1 MPDALSRPERV
12 ALGMLAGWM
21 GDRYFRTFRPADDA
35 PGPFDALLTQRDRR
49 VGVTTGV
56 LWEGENRPAITEFE
70 TLAGADLATGPAN
83 TSAETPRAATDGEAA
98 DGAFAL
104 WVPPGGELP
113 RAEPRASEF
122 RLLVTRG
129 VNGLHPGERR
139 EIRIPVRLSLAQIS
153 ADGAYVS
160 VVGGLASKWTDIS
173 EGIEGAYHLDSR
185 EVHRLSGEPAE
196 ADIVLTRIR
205 DRAALLQPGEVTTVE
220 VHDYWVVSRIPGDQ
234 PPGLTVMGAPPEFDA
249 GDGAHIRRLLRR
261 AITRAT
267 EQRRDGQCDL
277 AALVLAAPV
286 AHMTEERVTAA
297 LRGMNP
303 GTYAQ
308 IDLIAIVGD
317 GQVRQVL
324 QPRTLPWETQ

>member
-56 LWEGENRPAITEFE
+56 LWEGEEPPAHTEFE
-70 TLAGADLATGPAN
+70 TLVGADL
-83 TSAETPRAATDGEAA
+83 SAGAATPSAA
-98 DGAFAL
+98 TDGAFAL

-122 RLLVTRG
+122 RLRVTRG

-185 EVHRLSGEPAE
+185 EVHRLSSEPAE
-196 ADIVLTRIR
+196 VDIVLTRIR
-205 DRAALLQPGEVTTVE
+205 DRATLLQPGEVTTVD
-220 VHDYWVVSRIPGDQ
+220 VHDYWVVSRVPGDQ
-234 PPGLTVMGAPPEFDA
+234 PPGLTVMGAPLDFDA
-249 GDGAHIRRLLRR
+249 GDGAHVRRLLRR

-267 EQRRDGQCDL
+267 EQRQAGQCDL

-286 AHMTEERVTAA
+286 AHMAEERVTAA